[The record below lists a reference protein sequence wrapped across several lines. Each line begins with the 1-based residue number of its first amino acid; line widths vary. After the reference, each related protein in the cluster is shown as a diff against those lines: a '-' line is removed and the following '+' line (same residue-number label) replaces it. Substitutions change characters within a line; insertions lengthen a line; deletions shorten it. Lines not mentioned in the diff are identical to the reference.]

1 MTSGKKILS
10 LYAVKKK
17 PKVRLWRIKLRI
29 FPYFFNTNSNKIF
42 CHYQQVKAE
51 VFFPWQW
58 QMLMKPTQRDK
69 EREKEKRK
77 GERFYI

>member
-17 PKVRLWRIKLRI
+17 PKVRLWRTKLRI
-29 FPYFFNTNSNKIF
+29 FPYFLNTNSNKIL

-58 QMLMKPTQRDK
+58 QMLMQPTQRDK